1 MDRKRSGKKEM
12 FFLLLSPLFF
22 FFLLEQRT
30 TASGVFQEELKV
42 GATVTFGHYEQDG
55 DTSEQEQLEWR
66 VLAENVEEGKALLIT
81 EECIACMPY
90 HTEKADVTWED
101 SSLCQWLNSVFL
113 QEAFSETERE
123 QILETDLETRMCEE
137 TEIVTSK
144 DRVFLLSDEEAEK
157 YFPDK
162 GKRCVGVSEAVWKET
177 KEEEDETEEDWEG
190 AERDGAADTG
200 NTPETME
207 PAVSELTDSIFWWLR
222 TPGDRQ
228 DRAECVGAEGSVVKA
243 GYLVIQGN
251 FGVRPAI
258 WVESD

>member
-1 MDRKRSGKKEM
+1 MNRKRSGKKET
-12 FFLLLSPLFF
+12 FFLLLSPLF
-22 FFLLEQRT
+22 LLGMLAQRT
-30 TASGVFQEELKV
+30 SASGVFQEELKV

-55 DTSEQEQLEWR
+55 DTSEREWLEWR
-66 VLAENVEEGKALLIT
+66 VLDENVEGRKALLIT
-81 EECIACMPY
+81 EECITCMPY

-101 SSLCQWLNSVFL
+101 SSLCQWLNSVFF
-113 QEAFSETERE
+113 QEAFSEAERE
-123 QILETDLETRMCEE
+123 QILETDLETRVCEE

-144 DRVFLLSDEEAEK
+144 ERVFLLSDEEAEK

-162 GKRCVGVSEAVWKET
+162 EKRCAGVSEAVWKET
-177 KEEEDETEEDWEG
+177 KEEEAETEEEQEG
-190 AERDGAADTG
+190 VTDSG

-228 DRAECVGAEGSVVKA
+228 DCAECVGAEGSVVKA
-243 GYLVIQGN
+243 GYLVMQGN